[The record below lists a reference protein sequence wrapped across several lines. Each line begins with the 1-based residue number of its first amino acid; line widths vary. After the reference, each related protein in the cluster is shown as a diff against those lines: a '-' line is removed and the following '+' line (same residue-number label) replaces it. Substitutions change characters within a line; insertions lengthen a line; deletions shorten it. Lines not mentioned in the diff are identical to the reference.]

1 MNVVIVRGR
10 RKTLSVS
17 VNRDAEVVVRAPLYV
32 KDEEIDRFVEK
43 HQSWIQ
49 ARLALIEK
57 NKLNLADGAC
67 ISLFGR
73 EYTLAYGGAAIKN
86 GFVFLPEEDRKKA
99 LISFLKAF
107 VKKEMKERT
116 VRIAD
121 ENGFRFANVRISSA
135 RGRWGSCSKKEN
147 ISYSFRVAFLP
158 SDIVDYIVI
167 HELCHTRHFNHSVKF
182 WREVEQ
188 IIHDYKLCRKT
199 LKEHSN
205 IMNWL

>member
-17 VNRDAEVVVRAPLYV
+17 VNRDAEVVVRAPLYI
-32 KDEEIDRFVEK
+32 KDEEINRFIEK
-43 HQSWIQ
+43 HQSWIRS
-49 ARLALIEK
+49 RLALIEK

-73 EYTLAYGGAAIKN
+73 EYTLACGRAAVKS
-86 GFVFLPEEDRKKA
+86 GFVYLPKEDREKA
-99 LISFLKAF
+99 LIGLLKSF

-116 VRIAD
+116 AKIAE
-121 ENGFRFANVRISSA
+121 ENGFCYATVRISSA
-135 RGRWGSCSKKEN
+135 RGRWGSCSKKGN

-158 SDIVDYIVI
+158 SDIVDYIVV
-167 HELCHTRHFNHSVKF
+167 HELCHTRHFNHGVKF
-182 WREVEQ
+182 WQEVER
-188 IIHDYKLCRKT
+188 IIHDYKLRRKR